1 MRTKLELV
9 LLTAARNRITANE
22 QIHVLMV
29 TIDQTG
35 KGKEKGSASGG
46 SRLEEE
52 NHAKRVH
59 VRPPKTEEGN

>member
-9 LLTAARNRITANE
+9 LLTAARNRITANK
-22 QIHVLMV
+22 QI
-29 TIDQTG
+29 QG
-35 KGKEKGSASGG
+35 NASGG